1 MSFNDYEDILE
12 LAREGDGEDQA
23 LFNTRIKEI
32 LHYDILHALSQSKF
46 GKNLIFQGGTAL
58 RLVYGGARYSEDLD
72 FVCGGGLP
80 REHEEDF
87 KNVLCKA
94 VSKRYGLTVEFKD
107 PKKVDFGTDVDVL
120 RWQAKVLIPTND
132 PSAKQSHKINIEVCN
147 VPSYEFDAQL
157 IEPKYKGIAPGFN
170 MTLINTASMREIM
183 ADKVVALVNRQAL
196 KSRDVW
202 DLFWL
207 IGKDVELDMDL
218 VNRKLSDYRGREIF
232 EGNLDAR
239 IGILSSDEYKVA
251 FRNEMARFL
260 DKSLRDKMDEN
271 PALIKKVIQR
281 TKDFMIKVEKAFN
294 QKGNEPDIEDI
305 LGI

>member
-1 MSFNDYEDILE
+1 MSFNEYEDILK
-12 LAREGDGEDQA
+12 LAREGDGQDQA

-46 GKNLIFQGGTAL
+46 GKNLVFQGGTAL

-72 FVCGGGLP
+72 FVCGDGLP
-80 REHEEDF
+80 RDHEEEF
-87 KNVLCKA
+87 KEVLRKA
-94 VSKRYGLTVEFKD
+94 VAKRYGLQMEFKD

-120 RWQAKVLIPTND
+120 RWQAKVFIPTND
-132 PSAKQSHKINIEVCN
+132 PSAKQSHRINIEVCN
-147 VPSYEFDAQL
+147 VPSYDFDAQL
-157 IEPKYKGIAPGFN
+157 IEPKYQGLAPGFS
-170 MTLINTASMREIM
+170 MMLMNTASLREIM

-218 VNRKLSDYRGREIF
+218 VQKKLDDYRGRDLF
-232 EGNLDAR
+232 ESNLDGR
-239 IGILSSDEYKVA
+239 IGILASEEYRA
-251 FRNEMARFL
+251 TFRQEMGRFL
-260 DKSLRDKMDEN
+260 DKGLRDKMDDN
-271 PALIKKVIQR
+271 PALIQKIIQR
-281 TKDFMIKVEKAFN
+281 TKDFMLKVEKAYN
-294 QKGNEPDIEDI
+294 RKEIAPDVEEV